1 MASTGRTPLQLASY
15 YGYTALARM
24 LINNCG
30 ADVETR
36 NKKGETALSLACFWG
51 NTDTVE
57 FLLEAGADPNNR
69 TDAGDLPGDKFDSVF
84 VPKAQGALG
93 EDGADEQPGPREAV
107 LALLEEARA
116 ARRGAAIGTK
126 GA

>member
-1 MASTGRTPLQLASY
+1 MAGCARECSPNRRLASTQALTGRFTHKPLAAFRRPPFISL
-15 YGYTALARM
+15 GRCLM
-24 LINNCG
+24 L
-30 ADVETR
+30 R
-36 NKKGETALSLACFWG
+36 RR
-51 NTDTVE
+51 

-93 EDGADEQPGPREAV
+93 EDGADEQPGPREAI